1 MAAGAPSLE
10 VRGRAT
16 RRPSDGATVAVGA
29 VAVRADPMAEQ
40 PGSWPLGGSVST
52 AGLST
57 RGNNPSSGSAVP
69 GCLFLLV
76 GEGGATGR

>member
-16 RRPSDGATVAVGA
+16 AGL
-29 VAVRADPMAEQ
+29 PMAPPWLSEPSRSASIQ
-40 PGSWPLGGSVST
+40 WRNSPGSWPLGGSVST
-52 AGLST
+52 ASLST
-57 RGNNPSSGSAVP
+57 RGNNPSSGSAVA

-76 GEGGATGR
+76 GEGV